1 MQYNQQALQALASE
15 LAKGIKTEADLNALS
30 RQLIKLTVETALNAE
45 LTEHLGY
52 DKHTRKPKPRQS
64 FETDAQTEHD
74 GAGDADIEPHQV
86 SVNARNTRNGSA
98 SKRLKG
104 THGDIEISIP
114 RDREASFEPQLVRKH
129 QTRLTQMDEQILS
142 LYAKGL
148 TTREIVATFKDM
160 YDADVSPAL
169 VSKVTD
175 RVLEQITAW
184 QSRPLDSVYA
194 IVYLECIVLKIRDN
208 MRVINKAIYVAL
220 GVDMDGRKQ
229 LLGLWMSQNEGAK
242 FWLSVLTQ
250 LKSRGL
256 QDILFTC
263 VDGLKGFPEAIGAE
277 YPHTKVQLCI
287 VHMVRNSLR
296 FVSWKDYKAVAA
308 DLKRVYQ
315 ATTEALA
322 LSELERFEALWGTQ
336 YPQIAKSWTL
346 HWANLRTIF
355 EYPPD
360 IRKAIY
366 TTNAIESLNS
376 VIRAA
381 TKRRKLFPSDD
392 SAMKV
397 VYLAIEQASKK
408 WTMPIHN
415 WRQALARFQLEF
427 GGRINV
433 N

>member
-45 LTEHLGY
+45 MSEHLGY
-52 DKHTRKPKPRQS
+52 DKHTRKPKKP
-64 FETDAQTEHD
+64 FETDAQIDTD
-74 GAGDADIEPHQV
+74 DADTQPIQV
-86 SVNARNTRNGSA
+86 SSNALNTRNGSA
-98 SKRLKG
+98 TKRLKG

-129 QTRLTQMDEQILS
+129 QTRLTQMDDQILS

-194 IVYLECIVLKIRDN
+194 IVYLDCIVLKIRDN
-208 MRVINKAIYVAL
+208 LRVINKAVYVAL

-229 LLGLWMSQNEGAK
+229 LLGLWMSENEGAK

-256 QDILFTC
+256 QDILFAC
-263 VDGLKGFPEAIGAE
+263 VDGLKGFPEAIAAE
-277 YPHTKVQLCI
+277 YPLTKVQLCI

-322 LSELERFEALWGTQ
+322 LSELERFEQLWGVQ

-427 GGRINV
+427 GARINV